1 MPVSLDKSGIS
12 QDDHGTISVVQ
23 PSIPL
28 LQATVVASGAAMYLT
43 TGMRPNRAYTP
54 TAMRDTL
61 NRISGFKARNLKAA
75 LAAYVAY
82 AAEQGVPVTNPRVLA
97 AIA

>member
-1 MPVSLDKSGIS
+1 MSVTLDPSGITS
-12 QDDHGTISVVQ
+12 HDGTVSVVQ

-28 LQATVVASGAAMYLT
+28 LQATVVASGAALYLS

-61 NRISGFKARNLKAA
+61 NKISGSKARNLKAA
-75 LAAYVAY
+75 LKAYVEY

-97 AIA
+97 AVQ